1 MKRALL
7 VLLMVT
13 AFANVGAAQSSH
25 QRKTEYFVEEA
36 TKEFKL
42 NRKKRKELLQI
53 RQKYV
58 KDFVGAGKEFRKGN
72 ITAEEKQKE
81 FNRINT
87 KFKEDFGRLT
97 GKTQIELGV
106 FMTWMRKELPRL

>member
-7 VLLMVT
+7 VLLVIT
-13 AFANVGAAQSSH
+13 AFTNVGVAQASH
-25 QRKTEYFVEEA
+25 ERKTEYFVSEA

-42 NRKKRKELLQI
+42 NRKDRKELLKV

-58 KDFVGAGKEFRKGN
+58 KDFVGAGREFRKGN

-87 KFKEDFGRLT
+87 KFKEDFGRIT